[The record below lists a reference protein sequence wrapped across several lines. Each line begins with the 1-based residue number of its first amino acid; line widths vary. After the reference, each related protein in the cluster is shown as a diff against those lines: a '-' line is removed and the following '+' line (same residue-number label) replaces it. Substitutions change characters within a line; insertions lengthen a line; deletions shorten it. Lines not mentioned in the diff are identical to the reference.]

1 MREGLAVMPDSILGG
16 SDLVAF
22 APTTDA
28 AEARAFYE
36 GVLGLRLVADEKPF
50 ALVFDANG
58 TTLRVTT
65 VHELKP
71 QQFTILGW
79 RVADIEAT
87 VDRLTANGVEFNR
100 YKGMNDADPRGI
112 WNSPSGAR
120 VAWFKDP
127 DGNVL
132 SVTEF

>member
-1 MREGLAVMPDSILGG
+1 MTNESILGG
-16 SDLVAF
+16 SELVAF
-22 APTTDA
+22 APTTDPVK
-28 AEARAFYE
+28 ARAFYE

-58 TTLRVTT
+58 TMLRVTT

-71 QQFTILGW
+71 HQFTVLGW
-79 RVADIEAT
+79 HAAHIEET
-87 VDRLTANGVEFNR
+87 VDRLAAAGVEFNR

-132 SVTEF
+132 SVTEFPK

>member
-1 MREGLAVMPDSILGG
+1 MSESVLGG

-22 APTTDA
+22 APTTDPA
-28 AEARAFYE
+28 KSRAFYE
-36 GVLGLRLVADEKPF
+36 GLLGLRLVADEKPF

-58 TTLRVTT
+58 IMLRVTA

-79 RVADIEAT
+79 NVADIEMT
-87 VDRLTANGVEFNR
+87 VDRLRTAGVEFQC
-100 YKGMNDADPRGI
+100 YKGVNDGDPRGI

-120 VAWFKDP
+120 IAWFKDP

-132 SVTEF
+132 SVTQFPK

>member
-1 MREGLAVMPDSILGG
+1 MANESILAG

-22 APTTDA
+22 APTTDPA
-28 AEARAFYE
+28 KARIFYE
-36 GVLGLRLVADEKPF
+36 EILGLRLASDEQPF

-58 TTLRVTT
+58 IMLRVTT
-65 VHELKP
+65 VHELKA

-79 RVADIEAT
+79 NVTDIEAT
-87 VDRLTANGVEFNR
+87 VDRLAAKGVEFQR
-100 YKGMNDADPRGI
+100 YKGVNEADARGI

-120 VAWFKDP
+120 IAWIKDP

-132 SVTEF
+132 SVTQFPK

>member
-1 MREGLAVMPDSILGG
+1 MAGKSVLGG
-16 SDLVAF
+16 SKLVAF
-22 APTTDA
+22 APTTDPA
-28 AEARAFYE
+28 KARAFYE

-58 TTLRVTT
+58 TMLRVTT

-71 QQFTILGW
+71 DPFTVLGW
-79 RVADIEAT
+79 NVADIEGT
-87 VDRLTANGVEFNR
+87 VDRLIGAGVVFNR
-100 YKGMNDADPRGI
+100 YKGMNDDDTRGI

-132 SVTEF
+132 SVTEFQK